1 MRRLHAVEELQERI
15 ATEIN
20 AALVGTTQEVLVEG
34 EKDGTFT
41 GRNRSNKL
49 VHFAAQAPACPSGAC
64 PSGPAIGDL
73 VTVRVVRTTPWSL
86 RGEPVRA
93 GAPAVTA

>member
-1 MRRLHAVEELQERI
+1 EEKMRRLHAVEELQERI

-49 VHFAAQAPACPSGAC
+49 VHFAAEA